1 MANLTEEQA
10 QYFDM
15 YERLFLQDG
24 WTLLKQQMQ
33 SEIDALNEQIKY
45 SLPPEQIPVAR
56 ARRNFAEEIVRLE
69 EFVEQQKQLVLSEDS
84 ENGDDDSDE

>member
-1 MANLTEEQA
+1 MAKLTEEQQ
-10 QYFDM
+10 QYFDK

-33 SEIDALNEQIKY
+33 HEIDVLNEQIKY

-56 ARRNFAEEIVRLE
+56 ARRGFAEEMLRLE
-69 EFVEQQKQLVLSEDS
+69 EFVEQQKAMLLEA
-84 ENGDDDSDE
+84 EEDSDE